1 MYASDI
7 NLVIFYLKYYDIL
20 NVLIITDN
28 SKLTSGTNILKNDI
42 GAGVVNLTDKE
53 FIGEGCH
60 KKCYIH
66 PEDSFKCIK
75 ILYDTSINAQKQL
88 EREIKYNEK
97 LKERNVPILP
107 KYYGE
112 ISTNMGKGY
121 AFELIKNSDGSTPC
135 SLSDY
140 LLSETLLRE
149 NFSNLLDAL
158 KKLKS
163 DMLFFKVIT
172 MALYPQNILYKHD
185 DKNGG
190 SFIIIDDI
198 GSAALIPI
206 EYYFTFAARA
216 RIERKWKRFVEN
228 IEKEYDNPLA
238 KELAKK
244 IR

>member
-1 MYASDI
+1 
-7 NLVIFYLKYYDIL
+7 
-20 NVLIITDN
+20 LIITDN
-28 SKLTSGTNILKNDI
+28 SKLTSGANILKNDI

-53 FIGEGCH
+53 FIGEGYH

-66 PEDSFKCIK
+66 PEDSLKCIK
-75 ILYDTSINAQKQL
+75 ILHDTSINAQKQL
-88 EREIKYNEK
+88 EREIRYNEK
-97 LKERNVPILP
+97 LKERNVSILP

-121 AFELIKNSDGSTPC
+121 VFELIKNSDSHTPIG

-149 NFSNLLDAL
+149 NFSNLFDAL

-172 MALYPQNILYKHD
+172 MALYPQNILYKQD
-185 DKNGG
+185 DKNHG